1 MSGDDRAQARIE
13 AELAKLG
20 AELSAPVG
28 WQARVLAEATARPP
42 RRWWRFAVPA
52 LAAAV
57 TIVVVLWAIRP
68 PAQPPGLELAV
79 AIQKGGQVV
88 RGDSATIGDIAT
100 ITASGGAAHRAV
112 WIYRE
117 ERQLVVACPG
127 DARCSSTSDSVIA
140 TVKLELPGSYTL
152 VALTS
157 REPLPVPT
165 DSFDASM
172 AAATRAGA
180 ESRVKRLSVH

>member
-1 MSGDDRAQARIE
+1 VSGDDRAQARIE

-20 AELSAPVG
+20 AELSAPAG
-28 WQARVLAEATARPP
+28 WQARVLAEATARP
-42 RRWWRFAVPA
+42 RRWWKFAVPA

-57 TIVVVLWAIRP
+57 AIVVVLWAIRP

-79 AIQKGGQVV
+79 AIQKRGEVV
-88 RGDSATIGDIAT
+88 RGDSATVGDIAT
-100 ITASGGAAHRAV
+100 ITASGGAKHRAV
-112 WIYRE
+112 WVYRE
-117 ERQLVVACPG
+117 DRRLVIACPG
-127 DARCSSTSDSVIA
+127 AERCSSTSDSVTA
-140 TVKLELPGSYTL
+140 TVKLELPGSYTF

-172 AAATRAGA
+172 AAAVRAGA
-180 ESRVKRLSVH
+180 EVSKDQRTVR